1 MSRAALAAL
10 ALALACNGG
19 GGSTDASGGSNS
31 GASTDPS
38 STTDTTATSSTTTAS
53 TSTTDDTGASTSAAT
68 ATTSTSAA
76 TTGSEICHI
85 GGTGESGGAPGP
97 WLELL
102 HHDLPV
108 IDGLVLSIECGFQ
121 GYYMLA
127 LVPYFGGF
135 NPDGVFV
142 SLSVVM
148 DVPGH
153 NTNPD
158 GHFFSD
164 DDLQFYI
171 GCAIPDGSDPCIIAI
186 LPPDDITDVTTLN
199 GLTGTLSVTLHP
211 DGGGPDVQVG
221 ADVLIASI
229 PDASWRFCG
238 GVP

>member
-1 MSRAALAAL
+1 MPRAALAAL

-19 GGSTDASGGSNS
+19 GGTTDASGGSNS
-31 GASTDPS
+31 GASTDA
-38 STTDTTATSSTTTAS
+38 STTTDASATSTTGDPSTSSPTSTTTGAATTAT
-53 TSTTDDTGASTSAAT
+53 TD
-68 ATTSTSAA
+68 A
-76 TTGSEICHI
+76 TTGPAICHI

-108 IDGLVLSIECGFQ
+108 VDGVTLSIECGFQ

-127 LVPYFGGF
+127 LIPYFGGF
-135 NPDGVFV
+135 TPDDVFV

-171 GCAIPDGSDPCIIAI
+171 GCALPDGNDPCIIAI
-186 LPPDDITDVTTLN
+186 LPPDDVTDITTLD
-199 GLTGTLSVTLHP
+199 GLTGAVSVTLHP

>member
-1 MSRAALAAL
+1 MPRAALAAL
-10 ALALACNGG
+10 ALTLACNGDG
-19 GGSTDASGGSNS
+19 GTTDASGGSS
-31 GASTDPS
+31 SAASTD
-38 STTDTTATSSTTTAS
+38 ATTTA
-53 TSTTDDTGASTSAAT
+53 DASAT
-68 ATTSTSAA
+68 ASGAA
-76 TTGSEICHI
+76 TTGDPSTSSPTSTTTGAATTEASTGPAICHI

-102 HHDLPV
+102 HRDLPV
-108 IDGLVLSIECGFQ
+108 VDGVTLSIECGFQ

-127 LVPYFGGF
+127 LIPYFGGF
-135 NPDGVFV
+135 TPDGVFV

-171 GCAIPDGSDPCIIAI
+171 GCALPDGNDPCIIAI
-186 LPPDDITDVTTLN
+186 LPPDDVTDITALD
-199 GLTGTLSVTLHP
+199 GLTGALSVTLHP

-221 ADVLIASI
+221 ADVVIASI